1 MKKVLVVD
9 DSRLVRHQ
17 VSLALRQAGIQ
28 FTEAVDG
35 VEGFAKVESEPD
47 IGMVLCDVNM
57 PNMDGLELLEKVKS
71 SGSPAAA
78 LPFVMLTSESQQGLI
93 DRARKAG
100 AKGWVI
106 KPFRAELLVAAVRKL
121 LPV

>member
-1 MKKVLVVD
+1 MKKVLIVD
-9 DSRLVRHQ
+9 DSPSVRQQ
-17 VSLALRQAGIQ
+17 VSLALSQAGIQ
-28 FTEAVDG
+28 ITEAADG
-35 VEGFAKVESEPD
+35 VEGFAKVASESD

-57 PNMDGLELLEKVKS
+57 PNMNGLELLEKVKS
-71 SGSPAAA
+71 SGAAAAA
-78 LPFVMLTSESQQGLI
+78 LPFVMLTSEGQQPLI

>member
-28 FTEAVDG
+28 ITEAVDG

-57 PNMDGLELLEKVKS
+57 PNMGGLELLEKVKS
-71 SGSPAAA
+71 SGTPAAS
-78 LPFVMLTSESQQGLI
+78 LPFVMLTSESQQPLI

>member
-1 MKKVLVVD
+1 MKKVLIVD
-9 DSRLVRHQ
+9 DSPSVRQQ
-17 VSLALRQAGIQ
+17 VSLALSQAGIQ
-28 FTEAVDG
+28 ITEAADG
-35 VEGFAKVESEPD
+35 VEGLAKVASESD

-57 PNMDGLELLEKVKS
+57 PNMNGLELLEKVKS
-71 SGSPAAA
+71 SGSAAAA
-78 LPFVMLTSESQQGLI
+78 LPFVMLTSEGQQPLI